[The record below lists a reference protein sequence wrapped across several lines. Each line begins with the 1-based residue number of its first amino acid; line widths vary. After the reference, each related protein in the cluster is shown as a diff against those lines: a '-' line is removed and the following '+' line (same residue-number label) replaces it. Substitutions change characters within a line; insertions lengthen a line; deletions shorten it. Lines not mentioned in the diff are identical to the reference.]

1 MFAALKEVEVLRLLL
16 PTVLTCLAAPLAAQT
31 VAPLPPAPVAAA
43 RPVLPTGVATL
54 PPPSGNPMKIDF
66 NRDPFLRFMRDA
78 TPPAPFRETV
88 GDAVEVHPAV
98 TAAIQQQAEATAVRT
113 EVRAGLFPKLDAQVV
128 GSRSIARHLQGTKT
142 EVERL
147 SPTLRNDAIANVD
160 QLVYDFGATSSRVTA
175 ASARVK
181 AAEAEVARVAT
192 DTALRSVTAYY
203 DVLTFQILIE
213 LNAASV
219 TRHQQILSDTQT
231 RFKQGLGSG
240 SEVAQAQ
247 AFLADTQVQGIRL
260 PRRLDGARG
269 NYRELFGVD
278 APLHLTRPLP
288 PQSSATSLADAL
300 ALSKDAPAVSAASAQ
315 TAAAKGDWSAAK
327 GDALPRLSAGVT
339 GSLYDLSGGAEDYD
353 VRAQVLLRQTL
364 TAGGAAQARIAQAK
378 ARYQR
383 AEDVTTRIANETA
396 RDAGVACTDI
406 ALLESSTDTLANAYE
421 ANRRSRDMFV
431 EQFRVSRGSL
441 LDLLRAEQDFFNS
454 AANYLQ
460 GAVELDVARYVLL
473 ARTGEMLPVF
483 GMKLTSR
490 EMGQ

>member
-1 MFAALKEVEVLRLLL
+1 
-16 PTVLTCLAAPLAAQT
+16 
-31 VAPLPPAPVAAA
+31 
-43 RPVLPTGVATL
+43 
-54 PPPSGNPMKIDF
+54 PPSGNPMKIDF

-78 TPPAPFRETV
+78 AAPLPFRETV
-88 GDAVEVHPAV
+88 GAAVEVHPAV
-98 TAAIQQQAEATAVRT
+98 TAAVQSQVEASAVRT
-113 EVRAGLFPKLDAQVV
+113 EVRAGLFPKLDAQII
-128 GSRSIARHLQGTKT
+128 GSRSLTRNLSGSKT

-147 SPTLRNDAIANVD
+147 SPTFRNDATANVD
-160 QLVYDFGATSSRVTA
+160 QLVFDFGATSSRVSA

-181 AAEAEVARVAT
+181 AAESEVARIAT
-192 DTALRSVTAYY
+192 ETALRAVTAYY

-219 TRHQQILSDTQT
+219 ARHQQIVADTGT
-231 RFKQGLGSG
+231 RFRQGMGSG
-240 SEVAQAQ
+240 SQVAQAE
-247 AFLADTQVQGIRL
+247 AFLGDAQVQGVRFQ
-260 PRRLDGARG
+260 RRLDGARG

-288 PQSSATSLADAL
+288 PQSAAGSAAEVL
-300 ALSKDAPAVSAASAQ
+300 ALSRDAPAVSAAAAQ
-315 TAAAKGDWSAAK
+315 TAAARQDWRAAK
-327 GDALPRLSAGVT
+327 GDALPRLSAGVSGT
-339 GSLYDLSGGAEDYD
+339 LYDLSGGASDYD
-353 VRAQVLLRQTL
+353 VRGQLVLRQTL
-364 TAGGAAQARIAQAK
+364 PAGGAASARIAQAK

-396 RDAGVACTDI
+396 RDAGVAYSDI
-406 ALLESSTDTLANAYE
+406 ALLESATATLANAYL

-441 LDLLRAEQDFFNS
+441 LDLLRAEQDYFNS

-483 GMKLTSR
+483 GIALASR
-490 EMGQ
+490 EIGQ